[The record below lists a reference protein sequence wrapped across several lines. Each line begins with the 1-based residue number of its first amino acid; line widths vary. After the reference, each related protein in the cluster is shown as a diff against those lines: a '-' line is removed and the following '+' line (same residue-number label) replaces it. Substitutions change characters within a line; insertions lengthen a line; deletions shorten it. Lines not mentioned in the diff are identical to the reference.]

1 MNEGRWALSLLG
13 KSKVKLI
20 IAFLLCFVVDAI
32 MVIEPQIIK
41 NIVNNIIYPLYGDT
55 SVTSQEILSKL
66 LPLLGLAFGLL
77 VLRSAVRFTANIMR
91 EQAGQKVTFELRTA
105 LYKKLSSQSRSFLM
119 ENRTGDLINKCTG
132 DVDAITHFVCWVTFA
147 IFDSVLMLA
156 AVLIVFFA
164 ISWKFTLIELCLA
177 PFAFLMATIMARKV
191 RPIFRKAREELS
203 KLNTIVTENI
213 DGNRVVRAFCREKFE
228 IEKFDEA
235 NERYYT
241 MNLDANKQWV
251 TYSPIMETI
260 GNVMN
265 ATAIIVGALLVI
277 SGDIT
282 IGDLIVFTSLS
293 WMLNEPMLQLG
304 FLINDWQRFEV
315 SCERVHELYDSEPE
329 IYSPEKA
336 IEEGDVKGDI
346 DFDHVSLSF
355 DGNTVLKDINMHI
368 PAGYTVGIMG
378 PTGSGKSSLF
388 NLLVRYMDPSSG
400 SVKIDGKSVSKYNL
414 QFLRRNIGIAL
425 QDVFLFSDTVESNIV
440 YGVPDAPDE
449 VVYESAVDADA
460 DSFVSKLPDGY
471 DTIVGERGMGLS
483 GGQKQRLSL
492 ARALSKNAPILILDD
507 TTSAVDME
515 TEQYIQGRLA
525 QREKKATTL
534 IVAQRISSVKNADII
549 FIIEDGR
556 ITEQGTHKEL
566 LAKQGYYYNIYRI
579 QQGLATEEDLQIA
592 IENLKNSV
600 VTTTQGGEA

>member
-13 KSKVKLI
+13 KSKIKLF
-20 IAFLLCFVVDAI
+20 IALVLCLVVDGI
-32 MVIEPQIIK
+32 MVVEPQIIK

-55 SVTSQEILSKL
+55 SVSTQEILSRL

-77 VLRSAVRFTANIMR
+77 VLRSAVRFAANIMR

-119 ENRTGDLINKCTG
+119 NNRTGDLINKCTG
-132 DVDAITHFVCWVTFA
+132 DVDAITHFICWVTFSM
-147 IFDSVLMLA
+147 FDSVIMLT

-177 PFAFLMATIMARKV
+177 PFAFLMATIMAKKV

-228 IEKFDEA
+228 IEKFDDA

-282 IGDLIVFTSLS
+282 VGDLIVFTSLS

-329 IYSPEKA
+329 IFSPEKA
-336 IEEGDVKGDI
+336 IEEGTINGDI

-414 QFLRRNIGIAL
+414 QYLRRNIGIAL

-440 YGVPDAPDE
+440 YGVPDAPNE
-449 VVYESAVDADA
+449 IVYQSAVDADA

-534 IVAQRISSVKNADII
+534 VVAQRISSVKNADII

-566 LAKQGYYYNIYRI
+566 LAKKGYYYNIYRI
-579 QQGLATEEDLQIA
+579 QQGLATEEDLQLA

-600 VTTTQGGEA
+600 VVSAAGGEE

>member
-13 KSKVKLI
+13 KSKIKLF
-20 IAFLLCFVVDAI
+20 IALVLCLVVDGI
-32 MVIEPQIIK
+32 MVVEPQIIK

-55 SVTSQEILSKL
+55 SVSTQEILSRL

-77 VLRSAVRFTANIMR
+77 VLRSAVRFAANIMR

-119 ENRTGDLINKCTG
+119 NNRTGDLINKCTG
-132 DVDAITHFVCWVTFA
+132 DVDAITHFICWVTFA
-147 IFDSVLMLA
+147 MFDSVIMLT

-177 PFAFLMATIMARKV
+177 PFAFLMATIMAKKV

-228 IEKFDEA
+228 IEKFDDA

-282 IGDLIVFTSLS
+282 VGDLIVFTSLS

-336 IEEGDVKGDI
+336 IEEGTINGDI

-388 NLLVRYMDPSSG
+388 NLLVRYMDPTSG

-414 QFLRRNIGIAL
+414 QYLRRNIGIAL

-440 YGVPDAPDE
+440 YGVPDAPNE
-449 VVYESAVDADA
+449 IVYQSAVDADA

-534 IVAQRISSVKNADII
+534 VVAQRISSVKNADII

-566 LAKQGYYYNIYRI
+566 LAKKGYYYNIYRI
-579 QQGLATEEDLQIA
+579 QQGLATEEDLQLA

-600 VTTTQGGEA
+600 VVSAAGGEE